1 MEHYHDGDLSAHHRD
16 PSHQGSIRMRRT
28 DREVTDPA
36 VIRYIL
42 EMAKILHLGLFD
54 DGYPYVV
61 PLHYGYVLAENRL
74 VFYLHS
80 AKEGHKLDLIREN
93 PHVCTELACDF
104 GLVSGGENPCSYGA
118 AYASLIGR
126 GTAEIV
132 TDVQE
137 KCRGLSLLMQ
147 HQTGRA
153 FSFTGEMAAAVAVIK
168 ITLDTF
174 TAKSRPKP

>member
-1 MEHYHDGDLSAHHRD
+1 
-16 PSHQGSIRMRRT
+16 MRRT
-28 DREVTDPA
+28 DREVTDPEA
-36 VIRYIL
+36 IRHIL
-42 EMAKILHLGLFD
+42 DTAKILHVGLFD

-61 PLHYGYVLAENRL
+61 PLHYGYTLAEGRL

-80 AKEGHKLDLIREN
+80 AKKGHKLDLIWNN
-93 PHVCTELACDF
+93 PHVCAELECDD
-104 GLVSGGENPCSYGA
+104 GLISGGERPCNYGA

-153 FSFTGEMAAAVAVIK
+153 FAFTEEMAASVAVIR
-168 ITLDTF
+168 ITLDAF
-174 TAKSRPKP
+174 NAKSRPKP